1 MHFQVTTKWKG
12 KHRDFPYAPCPHTC
26 TASPIINI
34 IGQSGTFV
42 TKAQPTSTHR
52 NHPQALVC
60 FRAHSWC
67 LDKITMTW
75 VHHDNVAQS
84 IFNALK
90 VLCALPASSPTP
102 SNHWS
107 FQCLPSFACPSFSYN
122 YCRLSMPIFNWLVTL
137 LLSQEKDFK
146 RKSVE
151 VRGYKTTTTKR
162 QEKRNTGSCLRG
174 RVLRK
179 VSGRPLEFVVTQR
192 MWTVFS
198 E

>member
-84 IFNALK
+84 IFDALK
-90 VLCALPASSPTP
+90 VLCALPSFVGGSACVTRIRGKPSVWKPLLVLSTTNLLVGTTWTDWTTSPSPAGLISVFLTVL
-102 SNHWS
+102 SN
-107 FQCLPSFACPSFSYN
+107 FQFPVFGK
-122 YCRLSMPIFNWLVTL
+122 IFNQL
-137 LLSQEKDFK
+137 
-146 RKSVE
+146 
-151 VRGYKTTTTKR
+151 
-162 QEKRNTGSCLRG
+162 
-174 RVLRK
+174 
-179 VSGRPLEFVVTQR
+179 
-192 MWTVFS
+192 
-198 E
+198 